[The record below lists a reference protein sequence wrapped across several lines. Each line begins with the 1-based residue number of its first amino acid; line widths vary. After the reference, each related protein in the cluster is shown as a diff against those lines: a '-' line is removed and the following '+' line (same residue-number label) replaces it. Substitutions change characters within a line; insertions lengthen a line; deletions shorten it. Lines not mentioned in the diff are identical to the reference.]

1 MDDDFD
7 LKPRLRKLAVYAAG
21 VVALVIVIVVVLT
34 VISHSGKTT
43 TALANGTTTTTTST
57 SSSKHVNSKWE
68 YASVLAR
75 CSMDRQ
81 TGKMICNQL
90 PKGDS
95 TDVTGVVSR
104 MSDQGWELVGVSNG
118 NDKGGAVSAFMFKRA
133 K

>member
-43 TALANGTTTTTTST
+43 TALANGTTTSTST

-95 TDVTGVVSR
+95 TDVTGVVST